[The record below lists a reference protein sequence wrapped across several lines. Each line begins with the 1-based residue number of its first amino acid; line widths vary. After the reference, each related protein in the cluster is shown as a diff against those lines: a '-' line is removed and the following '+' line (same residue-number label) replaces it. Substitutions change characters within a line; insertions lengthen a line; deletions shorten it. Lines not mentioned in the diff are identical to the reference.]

1 MMDELDGQDL
11 FAEAMGKV
19 QPLAPADKVLS
30 NKPKPARPAAS
41 IPLRRSQASPV
52 AHAST
57 ALSIQPTGD
66 PWVFVANGVSRE
78 RLKRL
83 AAGRPPIE
91 RTFDLHGMTRNEAL
105 AMLDEAC
112 GQAIS
117 EGVRVFCI
125 IHGRGLHSQGRAI
138 LKEAVYH
145 WLRQGPLAHRV
156 LAVMPQP
163 GSGGGACLLLIRRK

>member
-1 MMDELDGQDL
+1 VDEDDGKSL

-19 QPLAPADKVLS
+19 QPLTPADKVAS
-30 NKPKPARPAAS
+30 GKPKPARPSES
-41 IPLRRSQASPV
+41 IPFRRPPSHSIAQASV
-52 AHAST
+52 
-57 ALSIQPTGD
+57 ALSVQPTSD
-66 PWVFVANGVSRE
+66 PWTFVADGMSRE

-83 AAGRPPIE
+83 SAGRPPIE

-105 AMLDEAC
+105 AMLEDAC
-112 GQAIS
+112 GQASS

-156 LAVMPQP
+156 LAIIPQP
-163 GSGGGACLLLIRRK
+163 GSGGGACLLLLRRK